1 MRQSKQQRLR
11 ALEVAAADRHPAGL
25 SDDEIEDRLAVLVN
39 YAEVHGREAAA
50 EVWPYSTRVFE
61 ILDRARERRDRH
73 ERQRGSTAQRA

>member
-11 ALEVAAADRHPAGL
+11 ALEAAAAERHPAGL

-73 ERQRGSTAQRA
+73 ERESRSTA

>member
-11 ALEVAAADRHPAGL
+11 ALEVAAADRHPVGL
-25 SDDEIEDRLAVLVN
+25 SDHEIEDRLAVLVN

-73 ERQRGSTAQRA
+73 ERQRGSAARRA